1 MYIEVSDLVVAYG
14 HHPVLHGTT
23 LAVGEGQLAVVL
35 GANGAGKTTLIN
47 AIAGTVPAQDG
58 RICFRGLDISRAPP
72 HRRAALGIA
81 TVPQG
86 RGLFPDMSVA
96 ENLDLGAFVAA
107 ERRAVAARRARVFE
121 LFPALAERRKQAA
134 ETMSGGEQQMLAIGR
149 ALMSGPALMLLDE
162 PSLGLS
168 PALTLDLFRTIRTIV
183 ATGVGI
189 LLVEQNA
196 RQSLKIGDYAY
207 LIDGGHIVDSG
218 PAERIRS
225 DDRVIAAYLGGPSS
239 P

>member
-1 MYIEVSDLVVAYG
+1 MLEVNDLVVAYG

>member
-1 MYIEVSDLVVAYG
+1 MLEVSNLVVAYG
-14 HHPVLHGTT
+14 RHPVLHGITK
-23 LAVGEGQLAVVL
+23 AVGEGQLAVVL

-58 RICFRGLDISRAPP
+58 RVHFRGRDISRAPA

-96 ENLDLGAFVAA
+96 ENLDLGAFVSA
-107 ERRAVAARRARVFE
+107 ERAAVAARRAQVFE
-121 LFPALAERRKQAA
+121 LFPALAERRKQTA

-149 ALMSGPALMLLDE
+149 ALMSGPTLMLLDE

-168 PALTLDLFRTIRTIV
+168 PALTLELFRVIRTILE
-183 ATGVGI
+183 TGVAI

-207 LIDGGHIVDSG
+207 LIDGGHIVGAGS
-218 PAERIRS
+218 AEQIRS
-225 DDRVIAAYLGGPSS
+225 DGKVIDAYLGGRC
-239 P
+239 

>member
-1 MYIEVSDLVVAYG
+1 MLEVNDLVVAYG

-196 RQSLKIGDYAY
+196 RKSLKIGDYAY
-207 LIDGGHIVDSG
+207 LIDGGRIVDSG